1 MLNTIKNYCDVEKF
15 IDTAENMIEKYGWQ
29 KKVVYPYSFPV
40 KVTKIISDLKDFD
53 SCTRGSQ
60 EYLISLANGL
70 APIMNEWE
78 EREQEEKIDCRIKK
92 SGKIIRLSP
101 DMVIIFGD
109 LVEVL

>member
-1 MLNTIKNYCDVEKF
+1 MLDTIKNYYDVEKF

-29 KKVVYPYSFPV
+29 NRVVHPYSLPV
-40 KVTKIISDLKDFD
+40 KVMKNISDLKDFD
-53 SCTRGSQ
+53 NCTRGSQ

-70 APIMNEWE
+70 APIMNKWE
-78 EREQEEKIDCRIKK
+78 EQEQEGKICRIKK

-101 DMVIIFGD
+101 DMLDIFGD